1 MCMCVSVRW
10 LDPTALCHVLIST
23 RLCADRCQCAH
34 EPATEHKKA
43 LRQRFCTVVYVLL
56 VVDVLFLADGTA
68 QSKPHRSIVVP
79 HPLRH
84 RSSLCRRRALLVE
97 QFNHHTFSEVCAVGC
112 WVVFGWYVLWITKKK
127 THTHKEGTVHLHPDE
142 TWGNTSGM
150 SNGKIG

>member
-43 LRQRFCTVVYVLL
+43 LRQRVCTVVYVLL

-68 QSKPHRSIVVP
+68 QSKPHRPIVVP
-79 HPLRH
+79 HAIDRH
-84 RSSLCRRRALLVE
+84 
-97 QFNHHTFSEVCAVGC
+97 CAVDGRCWWNNLIITLFGSVRCWLLGC
-112 WVVFGWYVLWITKKK
+112 FWLVCFVNNQKKH
-127 THTHKEGTVHLHPDE
+127 THTQRRNRTF
-142 TWGNTSGM
+142 TSGW
-150 SNGKIG
+150 GLGQHVRDEQWKD